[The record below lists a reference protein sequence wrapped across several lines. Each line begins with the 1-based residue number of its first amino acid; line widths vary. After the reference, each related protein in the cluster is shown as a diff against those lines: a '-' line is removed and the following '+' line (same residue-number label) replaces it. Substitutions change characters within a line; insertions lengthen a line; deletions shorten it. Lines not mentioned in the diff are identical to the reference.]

1 MHWRQRVPSKSMTA
15 SENLWKGL
23 VNDPLNDL
31 VNMQPLNRDVNRY
44 LGDRQNYNVN
54 RLLNIKGLNRLLDS
68 NRQFTRPFKAP

>member
-1 MHWRQRVPSKSMTA
+1 MTA

-31 VNMQPLNRDVNRY
+31 VNMQPLNRDVNCPMS
-44 LGDRQNYNVN
+44 DRLIDPVN

-68 NRQFTRPFKAP
+68 NRQFTRPFKGH